1 MWGEIEEKDIHGFS
15 LSLENKI
22 FSTDP
27 QATSQRLPIDTEL
40 TCLLPSRSLAK
51 ENGFT
56 VIGGDPV
63 SLIPRAGHVF
73 LNQVGLTG
81 KKREKVVEPPAF
93 EYVAWSLCAAIHPAP
108 NDQSLP
114 RQFLT
119 PAITASTPCPPPYST
134 GKVQARS
141 IPGSEASKM

>member
-1 MWGEIEEKDIHGFS
+1 M
-15 LSLENKI
+15 
-22 FSTDP
+22 
-27 QATSQRLPIDTEL
+27 DTEL

-56 VIGGDPV
+56 VIGGDPA

-73 LNQVGLTG
+73 LNQVGFTG
-81 KKREKVVEPPAF
+81 KKREKVVEAPAL

-119 PAITASTPCPPPYST
+119 PTITATYRPPYST

-141 IPGSEASKM
+141 IPGSEASNM